1 MVLQH
6 LWVGVSENGRWW
18 GRLER
23 FVFLVGELVAK
34 SHPSSGTRLYAVR
47 VAFHLQDYFGPRVL
61 QAEVQAADA
70 REQGHRLYGRF
81 RAGAARDGEVVGELG
96 PRGKTKGR
104 PLGRRDESR
113 KFFKARTRPDC
124 GLTVLKVCLGVTLNT
139 APTALK
145 TKTSGVVY
153 LVTIYASLTHGV
165 LAGTQSTSSPAPP
178 NHSAISRSAD
188 STESLP

>member
-1 MVLQH
+1 MGSPRKVCF
-6 LWVGVSENGRWW
+6 SGRGTGGEKPPELGNAPVRSA
-18 GRLER
+18 GRFPLAGLFR
-23 FVFLVGELVAK
+23 APRPPSRGPNRRCPRTGT
-34 SHPSSGTRLYAVR
+34 PSSW
-47 VAFHLQDYFGPRVL
+47 
-61 QAEVQAADA
+61 EVSGGRGA
-70 REQGHRLYGRF
+70 RRSE
-81 RAGAARDGEVVGELG
+81 AKEKDELG

-113 KFFKARTRPDC
+113 KFFKARTKPDC

>member
-1 MVLQH
+1 MVQEEKRKDDP
-6 LWVGVSENGRWW
+6 SE
-18 GRLER
+18 
-23 FVFLVGELVAK
+23 GETNRGNFSK
-34 SHPSSGTRLYAVR
+34 PEQNQT
-47 VAFHLQDYFGPRVL
+47 
-61 QAEVQAADA
+61 ADCSA
-70 REQGHRLYGRF
+70 
-81 RAGAARDGEVVGELG
+81 DS
-96 PRGKTKGR
+96 T
-104 PLGRRDESR
+104 S
-113 KFFKARTRPDC
+113 
-124 GLTVLKVCLGVTLNT
+124 LKVCLDVNINT